1 MMEVRTHLLADRGLL
16 GSPVSLGEG
25 AAVVELKATREMAV
39 DDRGL
44 VHGGFTFGVADYA
57 AMLAVNDP
65 LVVLGSA
72 EVRFT
77 APVRVGETMRATARV
92 EAAEGRR
99 RNVSVTVEVGG
110 RPVLKG
116 TMACFVLARHV
127 LDQAPAP

>member
-1 MMEVRTHLLADRGLL
+1 LEVRTHLLADKGLL

-25 AAVVELKATREMAV
+25 SAVVELKATRGMAV

-77 APVRVGETMRATARV
+77 APVRVGETMKATARI
-92 EAAEGRR
+92 EGAEGRR
-99 RNVSVTVEVGG
+99 RNVTVEVEAGG
-110 RPVLKG
+110 RSVLRG

-127 LDQAPAP
+127 LDQATAR

>member
-1 MMEVRTHLLADRGLL
+1 MEIRTHQLANSRLL
-16 GSPVSLGEG
+16 GEPMSLGEG
-25 AAVVELKATREMAV
+25 RAVVELRASGDMAV

-92 EAAEGRR
+92 EGSEGRR
-99 RNVSVTVEVGG
+99 RDVSVAVEAGG
-110 RPVLKG
+110 RTVLEG
-116 TMACFVLARHV
+116 AMTCFVLARHV
-127 LDQAPAP
+127 LGPAPAS